1 MSKLSSAYWH
11 FLKNP
16 LFFMQDSVMAQEA
29 VEKRIIP
36 QKLCENKCPC
46 QAVCPLAGTLR
57 LIGGKWKIPVL
68 CSLHQDGVTR
78 YNELKGKIKGV
89 TNAVLSKT
97 LKELEGDGLVA
108 RKQYSEVPV
117 RVEYSLTGMSA
128 ELMPIILQLALWG
141 AHQKHEPPRPQP

>member
-1 MSKLSSAYWH
+1 MARAAI
-11 FLKNP
+11 KNP
-16 LFFMQDSVMAQEA
+16 S
-29 VEKRIIP
+29 IP
-36 QKLCENKCPC
+36 QDLCGNKCPC
-46 QAVCPLAGTLR
+46 QASCPLAAALK

-68 CSLHQDGVTR
+68 CSLHQDGITR
-78 YNELKGKIKGV
+78 YNELKCKIKGV

-141 AHQKHEPPRPQP
+141 AHRKDEPPPR